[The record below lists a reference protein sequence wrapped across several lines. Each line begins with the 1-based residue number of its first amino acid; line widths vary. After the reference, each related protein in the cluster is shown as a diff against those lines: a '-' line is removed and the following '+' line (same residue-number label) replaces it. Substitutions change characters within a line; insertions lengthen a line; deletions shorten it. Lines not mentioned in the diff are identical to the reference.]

1 MQTPPESSGVGT
13 TKVVVV
19 SAGHDGG
26 DIADF
31 FLDDKPIPIS
41 GIENRRG
48 LNVVVIDPEKK
59 LVESAGTYDVWG
71 NTDNENKRF
80 ASDIDRLPKGHI
92 VMVAL
97 KDSGMEKLD
106 MRAMEALEDIGSTL
120 EDRLGFRE
128 GYALVGVKF
137 DKRLAEATGAA
148 GSNRKVMIDAE
159 FKFKVQ
165 ARTAPAPS
173 RATGGV
179 GSAAPGGSAAPRASP
194 FQAPSRPAAAPQ
206 APPAPAA
213 ASQAAAPAA
222 TGRPPVAGSAE
233 DDPLKLQRDQLQKDM
248 LEAAQRPPSAT
259 DGQKTWQEVLLILT
273 DWEKHRDEA
282 RSNA

>member
-1 MQTPPESSGVGT
+1 MSTTSQSSEAGI

-59 LVESAGTYDVWG
+59 QVESAGTYDVWG
-71 NTDNENKRF
+71 NTANENKRF
-80 ASDIDRLPKGHI
+80 ASDIDRLPKGRI

-97 KDSGMEKLD
+97 KDSGMEKLE

-128 GYALVGVKF
+128 AYALVGEKF
-137 DKRLAEATGAA
+137 GKRLAEATGAS
-148 GSNRKVMIDAE
+148 GSNRKVMIDTDL
-159 FKFKVQ
+159 KFKVLP
-165 ARTAPAPS
+165 RTAPAPS

-179 GSAAPGGSAAPRASP
+179 GGVAAAPSP
-194 FQAPSRPAAAPQ
+194 FQAPPRPAATPQPPVAAAPQ
-206 APPAPAA
+206 PVSAA
-213 ASQAAAPAA
+213 A
-222 TGRPPVAGSAE
+222 GRPPVASPAVGSAA
-233 DDPLKLQRDQLQKDM
+233 DDPLKLQRDRLQKDM
-248 LEAAQRPPSAT
+248 LEAAQRPPSED
-259 DGQKTWQEVLLILT
+259 DGKGKTWQEVVLMLT
-273 DWEKHRDEA
+273 EWEKTRKKA

>member
-1 MQTPPESSGVGT
+1 MSTTSQSSEVGM

-31 FLDDKPIPIS
+31 FLDDKTIPIS

-48 LNVVVIDPEKK
+48 LNVVVIDPEKRQ
-59 LVESAGTYDVWG
+59 VESAGTYDVWG

-80 ASDIDRLPKGHI
+80 ASDIDRLPKGRI

-120 EDRLGFRE
+120 EERLGFRE
-128 GYALVGVKF
+128 AYALVGEKF
-137 DKRLAEATGAA
+137 GKRLAEATGAA
-148 GSNRKVMIDAE
+148 GSNRKVMIDADL
-159 FKFKVQ
+159 KFKVHP
-165 ARTAPAPS
+165 RTAPAPS
-173 RATGGV
+173 RATGSSV
-179 GSAAPGGSAAPRASP
+179 AAAPSSP
-194 FQAPSRPAAAPQ
+194 FQAPPRPAATSQPPSTPVATAPQ
-206 APPAPAA
+206 PASAA
-213 ASQAAAPAA
+213 A
-222 TGRPPVAGSAE
+222 GRPPVAPPAAGSPA
-233 DDPLKLQRDQLQKDM
+233 DDPLKLQRDRLQKDM
-248 LEAAQRPPSAT
+248 LEAAQRPPSAD
-259 DGQKTWQEVLLILT
+259 DGKGKTWQEVVLMLT
-273 DWEKHRDEA
+273 EWEKTRKEA